1 MNTLHLYIASCVEN
15 GGIFHYV
22 RRRGGAWAFSDRVAC
37 DRPMYFDVDGDVMH
51 VLLRAPFPGSG
62 ESGLADCPILPDHSL
77 GSVGP
82 VQSTRGAVACHL
94 CHLDGR
100 IYVTNYISGSVFSS
114 TGALDTHRGRGE
126 HPVRQEAPHTH
137 FISPTPD
144 GQYLMSTDLGL
155 DTVWVYDRDLK
166 IVSFAKVPAGHGC
179 RHLACAGDGRTVYCA
194 NELASTVSVFD
205 YHDGTLTL
213 TDTVETLEAP
223 DQTNTAAAIRVYR
236 GLVYVSQRG
245 RDAVSVLRPEG
256 KSLRLKGVYPCGGS
270 SPRDFFAAED
280 QLIGANEN
288 SDSVSFLRI
297 RGESL
302 EDTGERLFV
311 AKPLCAAAVP
321 E

>member
-1 MNTLHLYIASCVEN
+1 MP
-15 GGIFHYV
+15 
-22 RRRGGAWAFSDRVAC
+22 R
-37 DRPMYFDVDGDVMH
+37 
-51 VLLRAPFPGSG
+51 
-62 ESGLADCPILPDHSL
+62 
-77 GSVGP
+77 
-82 VQSTRGAVACHL
+82 
-94 CHLDGR
+94 
-100 IYVTNYISGSVFSS
+100 
-114 TGALDTHRGRGE
+114 
-126 HPVRQEAPHTH
+126 
-137 FISPTPD
+137 
-144 GQYLMSTDLGL
+144 
-155 DTVWVYDRDLK
+155 K
-166 IVSFAKVPAGHGC
+166 
-179 RHLACAGDGRTVYCA
+179 
-194 NELASTVSVFD
+194 
-205 YHDGTLTL
+205 
-213 TDTVETLEAP
+213 
-223 DQTNTAAAIRVYR
+223 NTAAAIRVYR